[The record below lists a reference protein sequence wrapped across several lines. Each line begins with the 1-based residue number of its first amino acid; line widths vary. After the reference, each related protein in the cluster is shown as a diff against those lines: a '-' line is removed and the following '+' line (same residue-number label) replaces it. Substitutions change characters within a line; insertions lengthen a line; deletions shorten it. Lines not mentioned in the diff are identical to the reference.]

1 MIRINRKNTEKTRLA
16 IADLQKARKS
26 GKTYNT
32 KPVNAALV
40 ETFHGKCYICENKK
54 ATAYQIEHLIPHRDN
69 RKLKYDWENLF
80 WSCAH
85 CNNIKSDKYE
95 PILDCTKE
103 NVERLVDIGVD
114 YISSGALTHS
124 SPILDLSL
132 KNLHAI

>member
-16 IADLQKARKS
+16 IADLQKSRKS

-32 KPVNAALV
+32 KSVNAALV

-103 NVERLVDIGVD
+103 NVEI
-114 YISSGALTHS
+114 
-124 SPILDLSL
+124 DLGLWQCHLARCLRKCSIC
-132 KNLHAI
+132 N